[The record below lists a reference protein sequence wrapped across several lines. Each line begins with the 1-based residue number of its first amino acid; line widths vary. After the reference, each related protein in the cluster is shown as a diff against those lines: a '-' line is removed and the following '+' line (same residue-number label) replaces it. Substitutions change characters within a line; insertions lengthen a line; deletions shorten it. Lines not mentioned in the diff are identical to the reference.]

1 MISGQKFFLC
11 AFCQVAVT
19 RKCATKHFRLCF
31 ENDHICLK
39 REMERQNDKGRK
51 RTRVRRCRGYK
62 DEVEEKRKKSRVEGY
77 EATKSD
83 E

>member
-1 MISGQKFFLC
+1 M
-11 AFCQVAVT
+11 
-19 RKCATKHFRLCF
+19 
-31 ENDHICLK
+31 
-39 REMERQNDKGRK
+39 KGRM